1 MMKLKYGNTNTFY
14 IPGSEAGLLI
24 DTDYAGTMRAF
35 YKALKTNGI
44 QMKDIGYVMA
54 THFHPDHSGLIG
66 ELMSRGL
73 NLLLID
79 VQKDHVHFSDD
90 IFAREKAPYMP
101 INDKQATVI
110 SCKQSRD
117 FLAEMGIS
125 GEIIHTPSHSPDSV
139 SLILDEGDCIV
150 GDLEPTEYLSAY
162 DDNVKLK
169 EDWERILS
177 HHPKRVFYAHMPEK
191 TWTDY
196 TTTKAKLLTD
206 MKEKRTGE

>member
-1 MMKLKYGNTNTFY
+1 MIKLKYGNTNTFY
-14 IPGSEAGLLI
+14 IPGTKAGLLI

-35 YKALKTNGI
+35 YKALKLSGF
-44 QMKDIGYVMA
+44 QMNDVGYVMA

-66 ELMSRGL
+66 ELMNQGV

-79 VQKDHVHFSDD
+79 VQKDCVHFSDD
-90 IFAREKAPYMP
+90 IFAREKAHYMP
-101 INDKQATVI
+101 INDEQATVI
-110 SCKQSRD
+110 SCRQSRA

-125 GEIIHTPSHSPDSV
+125 GEVIHTPSHSPDSV

-150 GDLEPTEYLSAY
+150 GDLEPAEYLSAY

-177 HHPKRVFYAHMPEK
+177 HHPKRVFYAHVSEK
-191 TWTDY
+191 T
-196 TTTKAKLLTD
+196 LF
-206 MKEKRTGE
+206 